1 MKDDETKEKVQVETE
16 TSWDHLTND
25 PPQPSFPAPRNLGEV
40 FTISCS
46 SNQAMQTSK
55 NKLCVRERRNIDCFD
70 NCFAI
75 AKETAP
81 LVTMVSTSVL
91 FYLQF
96 SHRHHH
102 GKNINTTN
110 PPNISEK
117 EKLMTAQGFYLFP
130 YWKV

>member
-1 MKDDETKEKVQVETE
+1 MKNDETKEKVQVAAEDE
-16 TSWDHLTND
+16 PGWDHLTND
-25 PPQPSFPAPRNLGEV
+25 LHLGLFCLLPEIWERCLRLAV
-40 FTISCS
+40 CVT
-46 SNQAMQTSK
+46 
-55 NKLCVRERRNIDCFD
+55 KLCKLVKTSRVRERRNIDCFD

-102 GKNINTTN
+102 GKNINTTKN
-110 PPNISEK
+110 PNILEK
-117 EKLMTAQGFYLFP
+117 EKLTKAQGFY
-130 YWKV
+130 